1 MPRKGATAITFQPSD
16 EEREIL
22 ELYCK
27 QVDLTKSAVLR
38 ELIRGLKSKLKTA
51 YQPSVATNLDRN
63 EKI

>member
-27 QVDLTKSAVLR
+27 QVDMTKSTVLR
-38 ELIRGLKSKLKTA
+38 ELIRGLRDKIKPTHQLHTTLKIA
-51 YQPSVATNLDRN
+51 NN
-63 EKI
+63 EEI